1 MSSTVQIVLNRER
14 EMQLDMIKRKVGH
27 LRNLGTTDAVNKLIF
42 DAMDKLIPLEAA
54 KAAASGNASKEN
66 K

>member
-27 LRNLGTTDAVNKLIF
+27 LRNLGTSDAINRLIF
-42 DAMDKLIPLEAA
+42 DAMDKIVPLGSA
-54 KAAASGNASKEN
+54 KAATSGNASKEN